1 MITESGHSVLYKDT
15 KRPEVLIFPGIAE
28 SASSGK

>member
-1 MITESGHSVLYKDT
+1 VLYKDT

>member
-1 MITESGHSVLYKDT
+1 VLSKDT